1 MPLDA
6 FFYIVI
12 PPNTRM
18 TITEV
23 TNKAAKKAFLNAARV
38 IYKND
43 KIWVCPL
50 DNDIEAVFDPA
61 KNNFHQHG
69 KCARLVLTDEN
80 GRLIGRIAAFI
91 NNKKA
96 YNYERPTGGIRF
108 F

>member
-6 FFYIVI
+6 FFYII
-12 PPNTRM
+12 RSTYKRM

-23 TNKAAKKAFLNAARV
+23 KSKAEKKAFLEVARI

-43 KIWVCPL
+43 DIWVCPL

-61 KNNFHQHG
+61 KNNFHSDG
-69 KCARLVLTDEN
+69 KCARWILRDDE
-80 GRLIGRIAAFI
+80 GKLIGRIPAFI

-96 YNYERPTGGIRF
+96 YHYQQPTGACGF
-108 F
+108 